1 MFVVLLEHVSHF
13 SLYKLWKALF
23 HVAGNLSSILTMA
36 VSHSEKVTVFQTTEM
51 GHCDP
56 GVLILLV
63 RIGWRLACFRGK
75 GKLGDA
81 VSVHLSWVGGVERV
95 LLLLRLRSG
104 LARSILGSLLR
115 SGLRHGL
122 RLRLAVDL
130 VVVSLVRWLHHL
142 LGVLRL
148 GVGLHVV
155 STRQRHLL

>member
-1 MFVVLLEHVSHF
+1 M
-13 SLYKLWKALF
+13 
-23 HVAGNLSSILTMA
+23 
-36 VSHSEKVTVFQTTEM
+36 
-51 GHCDP
+51 
-56 GVLILLV
+56 
-63 RIGWRLACFRGK
+63 ACFRGK

-104 LARSILGSLLR
+104 LARSILR

-122 RLRLAVDL
+122 RLGLAVDL

-142 LGVLRL
+142 LRVLRL